1 MSPITQ
7 AMVINGVVLFAV
19 LEADLGAHRRV
30 SKLRLARPLLMA
42 GAIVPLYL
50 KALTTHGTGLALEL
64 AGAVAGLVLGLAA
77 VSLMTV
83 HVSPKT
89 GRTATRAGVGYAAL
103 WTAVIGAR
111 TAFSYG
117 SYHWFGPSLS
127 NWMTRHDVS
136 TAAITDTLIL
146 MAVTMVV
153 TRTVGMAAGAAK
165 ARSLAKVPAAEG
177 KTAIVGTA

>member
-1 MSPITQ
+1 MSPIAQ

-19 LEADLGAHRRV
+19 LEADLGPHRKV
-30 SKLRLARPLLMA
+30 GKFRLARPLVMA

-50 KALTTHGTGLALEL
+50 KALTTHGTGLALEI
-64 AGAVAGLVLGLAA
+64 AGAAAGLVLGLAA

-83 HVSPKT
+83 HISPRT
-89 GRTATRAGVGYAAL
+89 GRPATRAGVGYAAL

-111 TAFSYG
+111 AAFSYG
-117 SYHWFGPSLS
+117 SYHWFGSSLS
-127 NWMTRHDVS
+127 SWMTRHDVS

-153 TRTVGMAAGAAK
+153 TRTVGMGLGVTK
-165 ARSLAKVPAAEG
+165 ARHDAGVPAAES
-177 KTAIVGTA
+177 KTTAARVA